1 MLHRLSV
8 GIAIAQ
14 PIVRRRR
21 NATADAVG
29 FPRDPAKDAWQAPR
43 VTANEA
49 IALLDAFLAGGTS
62 RDEVLRAFQ
71 AAPLVDL
78 GYARVDIH
86 RSLRKG
92 FPEVIYAE
100 GKTPSQV
107 AGIAAQLG
115 QREERFL
122 ATRVNAEHVRALRKT
137 FKGIVHHEPARCVTF
152 EKVPLPK
159 RPGFIAVLAAG
170 TSDLPVAEEAAVTAD
185 IMGNRVERIYDV
197 GVAGLHR
204 LLSRLDLIQ
213 QANVIVA
220 VAGMEGALP
229 GVVAGLVARPVIAVP
244 TSIGYGTNLRGLTA
258 LFGML
263 SSCSSGMTVVNIDNG
278 FGAGYA
284 ASQMNALA
292 AGAATGAGQNGT
304 ARKPRKARK

>member
-1 MLHRLSV
+1 MR
-8 GIAIAQ
+8 Q
-14 PIVRRRR
+14 FPR
-21 NATADAVG
+21 TASTG
-29 FPRDPAKDAWQAPR
+29 FPRDPSLAPWQSPR
-43 VTANEA
+43 VTSNEA
-49 IALLDAFLAGGTS
+49 IALLDRFLAGDSS

-71 AAPLVDL
+71 AAPTVDL
-78 GYARVDIH
+78 GYARVDVH

-100 GKTPSQV
+100 GKTPEQV
-107 AGIAAQLG
+107 AGIAIEISR
-115 QREERFL
+115 REERFL
-122 ATRVNAEHVRALRKT
+122 ATRVSPDHARALRRKL
-137 FKGIVHHEPARCVTF
+137 KGAIYHETSRCVTY
-152 EKVPLPK
+152 EKTPLAK

-204 LLSRLDLIQ
+204 LLSRLDVIQ
-213 QANVIVA
+213 QANVIIA

-229 GVVAGLVARPVIAVP
+229 GVVSGLVSRPVIAVP

-292 AGAATGAGQNGT
+292 ETSGQTTAPKAKPRPVSAQT
-304 ARKPRKARK
+304 ARRR

>member
-1 MLHRLSV
+1 M
-8 GIAIAQ
+8 
-14 PIVRRRR
+14 
-21 NATADAVG
+21 
-29 FPRDPAKDAWQAPR
+29 
-43 VTANEA
+43 TANEA
-49 IALLDAFLAGGTS
+49 IALLDTFLAGGTS
-62 RDEVLRAFQ
+62 RDDVLRAFQ
-71 AAPLVDL
+71 AAPMVDL
-78 GYARVDIH
+78 GYARVDVH

-100 GKTPSQV
+100 GKTPAQV

-115 QREERFL
+115 EREARFL
-122 ATRVNAEHVRALRKT
+122 ATRVNADHVRALRK
-137 FKGIVHHEPARCVTF
+137 KVNGVVHHEQARCVTY
-152 EKVPLPK
+152 ERSPLRK

-204 LLSRLDLIQ
+204 LLSRLDFIQ
-213 QANVIVA
+213 QANVIIA

-229 GVVAGLVARPVIAVP
+229 GVVTGLVARPVIAVP

-292 AGAATGAGQNGT
+292 DSATAKGPAPTKRSKSRPSRPKRGA
-304 ARKPRKARK
+304 